1 MGQAGL
7 LELDLK
13 VGEQNKTK
21 NKTMKPGSQD
31 MIFSFF
37 LL

>member
-13 VGEQNKTK
+13 VEQ

>member
-13 VGEQNKTK
+13 VGEQNKT
-21 NKTMKPGSQD
+21 MKPGSQD